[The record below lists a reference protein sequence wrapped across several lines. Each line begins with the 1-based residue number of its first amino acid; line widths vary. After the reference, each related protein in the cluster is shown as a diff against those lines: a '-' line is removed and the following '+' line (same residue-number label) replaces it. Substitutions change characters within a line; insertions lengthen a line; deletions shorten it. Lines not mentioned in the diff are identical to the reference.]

1 MSETQGASWLE
12 GLSELRAWTA
22 GHEAIVVAPGSLSVL
37 ALVREE
43 FYGRVDAVQRRLAE
57 MVLAERVDEACA
69 VARACAEVRD
79 EVRRAGGLASL
90 TLAAKLESFLSDPQ
104 AALAAPA
111 FSPVLDALSGRLT
124 EAEAEQEAARALA
137 RSCESLVRNAY
148 EAWAYYGVIAELRP
162 RRFWAVASF
171 DGDDV
176 RAVETDEVVAGWQA
190 ASPDR
195 RVPEAVFQ
203 TEDGRLFAMKSEA
216 ARELDYYGFAAT
228 RGRDTSAGGNTRD
241 LLGHRVLLI
250 YEMRSLDEV
259 PVMVDRQKHI
269 QRPCD
274 LACTVLDPAQMRNP
288 AYYGTFLSRL
298 RGLRCR
304 RPVQVVPFGSESFS
318 EETISDLGE
327 AVEFRG
333 HGLNREVL
341 APIAQCL
348 AS

>member
-1 MSETQGASWLE
+1 MSETQNAPWTE

-22 GHEAIVVAPGSLSVL
+22 AHEAIAVAPSSLSVPEPL
-37 ALVREE
+37 RSE
-43 FYGRVDAVQRRLAE
+43 FYERVDGVQRRLAE
-57 MVLAERVDEACA
+57 TVLGEGIEAACV

-79 EVRRAGGLASL
+79 EVLAATGLSAF
-90 TLAAKLESFLSDPQ
+90 TLAAKLEGFLEDPL

-124 EAEAEQEAARALA
+124 EAEAEREAVMALT
-137 RSCESLVRNAY
+137 RGRESLMRNAF

-162 RRFWAVASF
+162 RKFWAVASF
-171 DGDDV
+171 DGSDAQ
-176 RAVETDEVVAGWQA
+176 AVETDEVVVGWQA

-216 ARELDYYGFAAT
+216 ARELDYYGFSAT

-241 LLGHRVLLI
+241 LMGHRVLLV

-259 PVMVDRQKHI
+259 PVMVDRQKRI

-274 LACTVLDPAQMRNP
+274 LACTVIDPIQMRNP
-288 AYYGTFLSRL
+288 AYYGTFLTRL
-298 RGLRCR
+298 RGLRSR
-304 RPVQVVPFGSESFS
+304 RPVQVVPFGDEPFS
-318 EETISDLGE
+318 EETVSGLGE
-327 AVEFRG
+327 AIEFHKYGLDRG
-333 HGLNREVL
+333 TL
-341 APIAQCL
+341 APIAQRL

>member
-1 MSETQGASWLE
+1 M
-12 GLSELRAWTA
+12 R
-22 GHEAIVVAPGSLSVL
+22 
-37 ALVREE
+37 
-43 FYGRVDAVQRRLAE
+43 
-57 MVLAERVDEACA
+57 CA
-69 VARACAEVRD
+69 VPGD
-79 EVRRAGGLASL
+79 SPSL
-90 TLAAKLESFLSDPQ
+90 TLAAKLESFLSNPQ

-228 RGRDTSAGGNTRD
+228 RGRDTSAGGNTPR
-241 LLGHRVLLI
+241 
-250 YEMRSLDEV
+250 
-259 PVMVDRQKHI
+259 
-269 QRPCD
+269 
-274 LACTVLDPAQMRNP
+274 
-288 AYYGTFLSRL
+288 
-298 RGLRCR
+298 
-304 RPVQVVPFGSESFS
+304 PFGPSRAAHLR
-318 EETISDLGE
+318 DAQLGRGARHGGSAE
-327 AVEFRG
+327 A
-333 HGLNREVL
+333 HP
-341 APIAQCL
+341 APV
-348 AS
+348 

>member
-1 MSETQGASWLE
+1 MSETQGTSWTE
-12 GLSELRAWTA
+12 GLSELRAWTT
-22 GHEAIVVAPGSLSVL
+22 GHEAIAVAPGSLSVPAPL
-37 ALVREE
+37 RDE
-43 FYGRVDAVQRRLAE
+43 FYERVDGVQRRLAE
-57 MVLAERVDEACA
+57 AVLAEGADEACA

-79 EVRRAGGLASL
+79 EVCRAAGLASL
-90 TLAAKLESFLSDPQ
+90 TLAAKLESFLEDPR

-111 FSPVLDALSGRLT
+111 FSPVLDALSGRLA
-124 EAEAEQEAARALA
+124 EAEAEQEAARALI
-137 RSCESLVRNAY
+137 RGRESLVRNAY
-148 EAWAYYGVIAELRP
+148 EAWAYYGVIAALRP

-216 ARELDYYGFAAT
+216 ARELDYYGFSVT

-241 LLGHRVLLI
+241 LLGHRVLLV
-250 YEMRSLDEV
+250 YEMRALDEV
-259 PVMVDRQKHI
+259 PVIVDRQKRI

-288 AYYGTFLSRL
+288 AYFGTFLARL
-298 RGLRCR
+298 RGLRSR
-304 RPVQVVPFGSESFS
+304 RPVQVVPFGSEPFS
-318 EETISDLGE
+318 EETVSGLGE
-327 AVEFRG
+327 AVEFHG

-341 APIAQCL
+341 APIARRL